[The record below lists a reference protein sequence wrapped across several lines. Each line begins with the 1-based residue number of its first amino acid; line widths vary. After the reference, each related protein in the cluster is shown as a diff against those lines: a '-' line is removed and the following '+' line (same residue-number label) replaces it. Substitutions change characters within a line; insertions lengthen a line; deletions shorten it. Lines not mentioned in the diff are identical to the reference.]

1 MEGKGE
7 VSWKNKNNYARNNSM
22 HVIIIMGQAKTV
34 HLCFIDVFLLF
45 ISIHKERGDQ
55 ILAIVLCT

>member
-22 HVIIIMGQAKTV
+22 HGIIMGQAKTV

>member
-7 VSWKNKNNYARNNSM
+7 VSWNNKNNYARNNSM
-22 HVIIIMGQAKTV
+22 HVIIMGQAKTV